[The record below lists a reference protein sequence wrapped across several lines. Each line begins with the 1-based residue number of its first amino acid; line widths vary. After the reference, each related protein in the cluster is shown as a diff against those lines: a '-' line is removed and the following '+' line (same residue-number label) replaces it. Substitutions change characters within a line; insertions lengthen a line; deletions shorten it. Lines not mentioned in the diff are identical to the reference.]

1 MERRGQPWALEILN
15 FHQRERERGREREM
29 MTDSTLHTERQRRLR
44 KWGGG
49 MFQNKVSFYCF
60 MLFFGL
66 EAGAVR
72 Q

>member
-1 MERRGQPWALEILN
+1 
-15 FHQRERERGREREM
+15 M

-44 KWGGG
+44 KWGG

-72 Q
+72 QIRRWRRMEEEGEGKLDEESVSKCKGGA

>member
-1 MERRGQPWALEILN
+1 
-15 FHQRERERGREREM
+15 
-29 MTDSTLHTERQRRLR
+29 
-44 KWGGG
+44 

-72 Q
+72 QKRRWRRMEEEEEGKLDEESVSKCKGGA